1 MVGRDWM
8 DNLDSLVMTHRWGKD
23 QEERAAVAQKAQA
36 SYSIARQAM
45 EKIAALE
52 SVVIALRQ
60 DLTESQG
67 ECALLAEQVERL
79 EQQFAAATEP
89 VAEEAVEWSGGSW
102 KRPTTIVA

>member
-1 MVGRDWM
+1 MG
-8 DNLDSLVMTHRWGKD
+8 HRYGQD
-23 QEERAAVAQKAQA
+23 QEERSAIALKAQA
-36 SYSIARQAM
+36 AYAQGRQAM

-52 SVVIALRQ
+52 TVMVALRQ

-102 KRPTTIVA
+102 KRPTTIAA